1 MDKTTKYDDIINLP
15 HPTSKRHPRMSMIDR
30 AAQFSAFAALT
41 GYDAAIKETARTTDT
56 QIELSEDE
64 CEQLNEKLQF
74 VQAKLN
80 EHYLFSFIY
89 FVPDI
94 NKSGGAY
101 KSQEGIVKKIDLY
114 KECIVLTDDTVIAL
128 KHLIDIHG
136 DAFKQDEFGR

>member
-64 CEQLNEKLQF
+64 CEQINLPIQLAVIRSTIHRNLQICRCKICF
-74 VQAKLN
+74 LP
-80 EHYLFSFIY
+80 SFITSC
-89 FVPDI
+89 PNI
-94 NKSGGAY
+94 
-101 KSQEGIVKKIDLY
+101 I
-114 KECIVLTDDTVIAL
+114 
-128 KHLIDIHG
+128 IH
-136 DAFKQDEFGR
+136 DNTL